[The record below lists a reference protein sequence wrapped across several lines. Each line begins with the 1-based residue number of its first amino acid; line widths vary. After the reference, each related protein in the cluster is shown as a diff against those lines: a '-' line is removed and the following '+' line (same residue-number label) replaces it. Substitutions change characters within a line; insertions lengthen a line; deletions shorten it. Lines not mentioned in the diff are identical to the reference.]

1 MNIKEHRIVLGASA
15 FQRIARMLNE
25 RAMECAENEGWPIPA
40 DAIELPRVMAQAGA
54 MRRATTLFRQHV
66 KDELHFWSGRT
77 EAQRRTKALGALPSP
92 SPSRLV
98 SAHVAP

>member
-1 MNIKEHRIVLGASA
+1 MNIKEHRVVLGTSA
-15 FQRIARMLNE
+15 FQRIARRVNE
-25 RAMECAENEGWPIPA
+25 RALECAENEGWPIPG
-40 DAIELPRVMAQAGA
+40 DPPEPPLVVAQASA
-54 MRRATTLFRQHV
+54 MRRAVATFHQHM

-92 SPSRLV
+92 SPPRLV